1 MSLTFKVADSLLYF
15 AKARSECWKLTM
27 VRINCYYKKI
37 NDEDQY
43 ETGNKGGG
51 KGTDRDRDR
60 DKYRVQIQKTNTNI
74 KDKQTNTFIQWS
86 ESAAA
91 SGYSPG
97 ESSEINMA
105 RMQDVRCTLAC
116 TA

>member
-27 VRINCYYKKI
+27 VRINCYYKN
-37 NDEDQY
+37 NDEDQH
-43 ETGNKGGG
+43 ETGKRGG

-74 KDKQTNTFIQWS
+74 EDKQTNTVIQ
-86 ESAAA
+86 
-91 SGYSPG
+91 
-97 ESSEINMA
+97 
-105 RMQDVRCTLAC
+105 
-116 TA
+116 